1 MFGITDLGTYVLG
14 VIFIVLLPGPNSLYV
29 LSVAGRRGVR
39 AGYAGACGVFLGDT
53 ILMLLT
59 AAGAASLLKA
69 APALFLVI
77 KSVGAAYLAW
87 IGLQLLRSAWQQWC
101 AVGGTQAAPEPQQDA
116 SRPFHRALVISLLN
130 PKAILFFLS
139 FFVQFVDPAYAYPA
153 ITFLAL
159 GAIVQFFSAV
169 YLSVLILAGAR
180 LAAAFRA
187 HRRAASVT
195 SGSVGTLFL
204 GFGAKLATASLG

>member
-87 IGLQLLRSAWQQWC
+87 VGIQLLRSAWQQWR
-101 AVGGTQAAPEPQQDA
+101 GTVVASTSEPAADLSQ
-116 SRPFHRALVISLLN
+116 PFRRALLISLLN

-153 ITFLAL
+153 VTFLAL

-169 YLSVLILAGAR
+169 YLSVLILAGVR